1 MADINKT
8 LPLPI
13 EDSEEPS
20 SGGEAEPA
28 LNLIRQKVASLYQGE
43 PPVRQ
48 EETEIEQLGA
58 QSKHQ
63 KYIEQLMESGKSIA
77 EIQTAW
83 HSYYQSL
90 DDTNKRQVWQEFYA
104 NHQRGSTYF
113 AKTAPASGLLKKTEP
128 EAPKPSRL
136 QLRPTE
142 AITGNFKADSSDKPE
157 PATMTTLKKYLLD
170 TIIAR
175 GKLSKKHH
183 LKSLLFG
190 VGMGVLVIFILM
202 FGFFNE
208 RFIAPFITPSKNIS
222 NTSII
227 IDPSADNTVSA
238 DPLVIIPKINVE
250 IPVVYDVTSIEPSAM
265 SEGLM
270 RGVLH
275 YPLSPVPGQNGNVVV
290 VGHSSN
296 NIFNKG
302 KYKFAFV
309 LLSRLEEGDTF
320 MLHYNGKR
328 YIYRVYAKKIVSP
341 SDVSVLG
348 PTDRTATATLI
359 TCDPPGTA
367 MNRLVVLGEQISPT
381 TESNAVATTTT
392 PAEQPQIVPGNAESL
407 FHRLFSWIWE

>member
-1 MADINKT
+1 MVDINKT
-8 LPLPI
+8 LPLPN
-13 EDSEEPS
+13 ENSDEPTT
-20 SGGEAEPA
+20 SGETEPA
-28 LNLIRQKVASLYQGE
+28 LKLIRQKVANLYSGE
-43 PPVRQ
+43 PSVK
-48 EETEIEQLGA
+48 EEEAEIEKLGV
-58 QSKHQ
+58 QSRHQ
-63 KYIEQLMESGKSIA
+63 EFIEQLMESGQGMA

-83 HSYYQSL
+83 HNYYQSL
-90 DDTNKRQVWQEFYA
+90 NDKDKRQVWQEFYA
-104 NHQRGSTYF
+104 NHQQGSSYF
-113 AKTAPASGLLKKTEP
+113 TKTVAVSPTANKAVPAQPAT
-128 EAPKPSRL
+128 PK

-142 AITGNFKADSSDKPE
+142 KLSGDFSKKPADKTKPSSI
-157 PATMTTLKKYLLD
+157 ATLKKYLLD

-190 VGMGVLVIFILM
+190 LGMGVLAIFIVM

-208 RFIAPFITPSKNIS
+208 RFIAPFISPSRTIS

-227 IDPSADNTVSA
+227 VDPTASNNVGPE
-238 DPLVIIPKINVE
+238 PLVIIPKINVE
-250 IPVVYDVTSIEPSAM
+250 IPVVYDVNSIEPSAM

-302 KYKFAFV
+302 QYKFAFV

-320 MLHYNGKR
+320 MLNYNTKR
-328 YIYRVYAKKIVSP
+328 YIYRVYTKKIVSP
-341 SDVSVLG
+341 NDVSVLG
-348 PTDRTATATLI
+348 SADRPATATLI

-367 MNRLVVLGEQISPT
+367 MNRLVVIGEQISPT
-381 TESNAVATTTT
+381 TETNIAANTTSAT
-392 PAEQPQIVPGNAESL
+392 EQPTVVPGNAESL
-407 FHRLFSWIWE
+407 FHRLFGWIWD